1 MSTTSLLGTTQKRID
16 SIDVLRG
23 IVMVIM
29 AIDHVRDFV
38 HHQAYT
44 DNPLNLLTTTP
55 VLFFTRWIT
64 HLCAP
69 TFVFLSGLS
78 IYLQSVRK
86 TKAELSLF
94 LFKRGIWLICVEFA
108 LISLAMTFNP
118 LYHLLILQVI
128 WAIGI
133 SMIILGFL
141 SRLPFK
147 LVLAIGLIIVFGHNC
162 LDFLEAEPGFK
173 AGFWWDLFHHGNFAI
188 YPLSDD
194 HFIAILY
201 PFVPWTGLM
210 ILGYCFGI
218 FFTTKFTSAQ
228 RKKILLTYG
237 LILLGF
243 FVVLRFTNR
252 YGDPHPWTTQSN
264 GFYTFL
270 SFINV
275 HKYPP
280 SLAFMSVM
288 IGMAILALSFLENI
302 QNKITNVFR
311 AFGRTAFFYY
321 ILHFYFAHL
330 LAMILFFY
338 RGHSLDDAFK
348 GLQKIPFL
356 FQISGEGVSLVFV
369 YLLWLLLII
378 GLYPLC
384 KWYDAYKTVHKEK
397 WWLSYL

>member
-1 MSTTSLLGTTQKRID
+1 MSTTSFLGTTQKRID

-38 HHQAYT
+38 HNQAYT

-94 LFKRGIWLICVEFA
+94 LFKRGIWLICVEFG

-118 LYHLLILQVI
+118 FYHLLILQVI

-141 SRLPFK
+141 IRLPFK
-147 LVLAIGLIIVFGHNC
+147 LVLAIGLIIVFGHNF

-218 FFTTKFTSAQ
+218 FFTTKFTSAH

-237 LILLGF
+237 LMLLGF
-243 FVVLRFTNR
+243 FLVLRFTNR
-252 YGDPHPWTTQSN
+252 YGDPHPWTTQKN
-264 GFYTFL
+264 GLYTFL

-288 IGMAILALSFLENI
+288 IGMAILSLS
-302 QNKITNVFR
+302 VF
-311 AFGRTAFFYY
+311 G
-321 ILHFYFAHL
+321 
-330 LAMILFFY
+330 
-338 RGHSLDDAFK
+338 K
-348 GLQKIPFL
+348 
-356 FQISGEGVSLVFV
+356 
-369 YLLWLLLII
+369 
-378 GLYPLC
+378 YP
-384 KWYDAYKTVHKEK
+384 K
-397 WWLSYL
+397 

>member
-1 MSTTSLLGTTQKRID
+1 MSTTSSLGTTQKRID

-23 IVMVIM
+23 IVMLIM

-38 HHQAYT
+38 HNQAYT

-78 IYLQSVRK
+78 IYLQSLRK

-94 LFKRGIWLICVEFA
+94 LFKRGIWLICVEFG

-118 LYHLLILQVI
+118 FYHLLILQVI

-141 SRLPFK
+141 SGLPFK
-147 LVLAIGLIIVFGHNC
+147 LVLAIGLIIVFGHNF

-188 YPLSDD
+188 YPLNND

-218 FFTTKFTSAQ
+218 FFTTKFTSTQ

-243 FVVLRFTNR
+243 FLVLRFTNR
-252 YGDPHPWTTQSN
+252 YGDPHPWTTQTN

-280 SLAFMSVM
+280 SLAFMSIM
-288 IGMAILALSFLENI
+288 IGMAILTLSFLENI

-311 AFGRTAFFYY
+311 VFGRTAFFYY

-330 LAMILFFY
+330 LAMLLFFY

-378 GLYPLC
+378 SLYPLC
-384 KWYDAYKTVHKEK
+384 KWYDVYKTTHKEK

>member
-1 MSTTSLLGTTQKRID
+1 MNTKVNQQKRID

-29 AIDHVRDFV
+29 AIDHVRDFL
-38 HHQAYT
+38 HQGAYL
-44 DNPLNLLTTTP
+44 DDPLNLSTTTP

-78 IYLQSVRK
+78 IYLQSTSK
-86 TKAELSLF
+86 SSSELSSF
-94 LFKRGIWLICVEFA
+94 LIKRGLWLIFVEFG
-108 LISLAMTFNP
+108 LITLGMTFNP
-118 LYHLLILQVI
+118 FYSLLIMQVI

-141 SRLPFK
+141 SRLPYKF
-147 LVLAIGLIIVFGHNC
+147 LLGIGLFIVLGHNA

-173 AGFWWDLFHHGNFAI
+173 AGFWWDLFHHGSFAI
-188 YPLSDD
+188 YPIAKD
-194 HFIAILY
+194 HFIAIMY

-218 FFTTKFTSAQ
+218 FFISKFTSAQ
-228 RKKILLTYG
+228 RQKILLRFG
-237 LILLGF
+237 LSLIGF
-243 FVVLRFTNR
+243 FIVLRAINI
-252 YGDPHPWTTQSN
+252 YGDPYPWTTQTN

-270 SFINV
+270 SFIKV

-280 SLAFMSVM
+280 SLAYMSVM
-288 IGMAILALSFLENI
+288 IGIAILALSFLENI
-302 QNKITNVFR
+302 QNKITKAFR
-311 AFGRTAFFYY
+311 VFGRTAFFYY
-321 ILHFYFAHL
+321 ILHFYL
-330 LAMILFFY
+330 LHVICMILFFS
-338 RGHSLDDAFK
+338 RGHSLNDA
-348 GLQKIPFL
+348 LQAMQSIPFL
-356 FQISGEGVSLVFV
+356 FSIKGEGYSLGIV
-369 YLLWLLLII
+369 YLIWFFVIS

-384 KWYDAYKTVHKEK
+384 KWYDSYKTAHKEK